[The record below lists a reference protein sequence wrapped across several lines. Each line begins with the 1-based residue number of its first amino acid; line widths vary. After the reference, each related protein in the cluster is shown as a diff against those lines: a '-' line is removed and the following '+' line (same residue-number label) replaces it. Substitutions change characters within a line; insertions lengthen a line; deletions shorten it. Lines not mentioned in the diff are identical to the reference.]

1 MIPTEVREVDRPVKI
16 QFPSTRCATVA
27 KRTSLDLR
35 VIGCLLM
42 GASVAAEV
50 HFHDLGVD
58 EALERAAAE
67 EKVVFVDFFTTWCLP
82 CKEMDETTF
91 KDSDV
96 ASWLAENTVALKVDA
111 EANEANQMLAERY
124 GVRSFP
130 NYVFISPNG
139 DVMDRITGKRLPEE
153 FIKDGESVLRG
164 ENAIAR
170 ARRALSEGNPKNPML
185 RSKLADAF
193 VEMGQDEAA
202 LREYLWCFDEGE
214 QHSPAYHGVRLS
226 FLLGS
231 IKSLG
236 DRYPPARAALIKRR
250 QEAEQRI
257 VDGSAE
263 YDDIAMYAAIN
274 RTFGDQDASVD
285 LYDQVKGEG
294 SLTPLALEAFADQV
308 FELLVHAQRYHQV
321 ALEYDV
327 PGKVD
332 EAFDSYRNTME
343 AFGDIDSL
351 LDELDG
357 ESMQKELAAQLE
369 SPGFLDSMLLGQ
381 KLMLRQQVVI
391 CYQVLVG
398 AGVLEDA
405 AKAAQRLI
413 EELDD
418 AETHNAL
425 AWAGYITG
433 APVEANLVQARR
445 AFEMTE
451 GKDIAIVDTLARLL
465 ADLGHLDEAV
475 SIAEE
480 AWREAETSRDRQIMV
495 YCLEYLD
502 DHPAADPD
510 GSS

>member
-1 MIPTEVREVDRPVKI
+1 MTTHRV
-16 QFPSTRCATVA
+16 
-27 KRTSLDLR
+27 SLRLG
-35 VIGCLLM
+35 VICCLL
-42 GASVAAEV
+42 GSASLHSDVR
-50 HFHDLGVD
+50 FHDLGFD

-91 KDSDV
+91 KDPDV
-96 ASWLAENTVALKVDA
+96 AAWLAENTVALKIDA
-111 EANEANQMLAERY
+111 EASETNEALAGRY

-130 NYVFISPNG
+130 NYVFISTNG
-139 DVMDRITGKRLPEE
+139 DVMDRITGKRLPSE
-153 FIKDGESVLRG
+153 FIKDGEGVLRG
-164 ENAIAR
+164 ESAIAR
-170 ARRALSEGNPKNPML
+170 ARRALSEGNPENPML

-193 VEMGQDEAA
+193 VEMGQDEDA

-214 QHSPAYHGVRLS
+214 KHSPAYHGVRLS

-231 IKSLG
+231 IEKLG
-236 DRYPPARAALIKRR
+236 HRYPPARAALVKRR
-250 QEAEQRI
+250 QQAEQRI

-263 YDDIAMYAAIN
+263 YDDIAVYAAIN
-274 RTFGDQDASVD
+274 RTFGEQDATVD
-285 LYDQVKGEG
+285 LYDQLKGES
-294 SLTPLALEAFADQV
+294 SLDTVTLESFADQV
-308 FELLVHAQRYHQV
+308 FELLVDAQRYHQV

-327 PGKVD
+327 PGRIAD
-332 EAFDSYRNTME
+332 AFDEYRDSVQT
-343 AFGDIDSL
+343 FGDVDSL
-351 LDELDG
+351 FDEMDDA
-357 ESMQKELAAQLE
+357 MQKELKEYLE
-369 SPGFLDSMLLGQ
+369 LPGVLDSMLEAQ

-413 EELDD
+413 EEFDD
-418 AETHNAL
+418 PQTHNAL
-425 AWAGYITG
+425 AWAGYVTG
-433 APVEANLVQARR
+433 SPVEANLAQARR
-445 AFEMTE
+445 AFELTE
-451 GKDIAIVDTLARLL
+451 GKDVAIVDTLARLL
-465 ADLGHLDEAV
+465 ADLGHMEEAV

-480 AWREAETSRDRQIMV
+480 AWREAETSSDRQIMV

>member
-1 MIPTEVREVDRPVKI
+1 M
-16 QFPSTRCATVA
+16 TVA
-27 KRTSLDLR
+27 KRCPLDPR
-35 VIGCLLM
+35 VIGSLLVS
-42 GASVAAEV
+42 ASVAGEV
-50 HFHDLGVD
+50 HFHDLSVD
-58 EALERAAAE
+58 EALERAAVE
-67 EKVVFVDFFTTWCLP
+67 EKVVFVDFFTTWCVP
-82 CKEMDETTF
+82 CKEMDKTTF

-96 ASWLAENTVALKVDA
+96 AAWLAEHTVALKIDA
-111 EANEANQMLAERY
+111 EANDTNAALAQRY

-130 NYVFISPNG
+130 NYVFITPDG
-139 DVMDRITGKRLPEE
+139 DVMDRITGKRLPEQ
-153 FIKDGESVLRG
+153 FIKDSESVLRG

-170 ARRALSEGNPKNPML
+170 ARRALSEGNPDNPML
-185 RSKLADAF
+185 RSKLADAY
-193 VEMGQDEAA
+193 VEMGQYEDA

-214 QHSPAYHGVRLS
+214 EHSPAYVGVRLS

-231 IKSLG
+231 IKRLG
-236 DRYPPARAALIKRR
+236 GKYPPARAALIKRR
-250 QEAEQRI
+250 QQAEQRI

-263 YDDIAMYAAIN
+263 YDDIAVYTAIN

-285 LYDQVKGEG
+285 LYDHVKGEG
-294 SLTPLALEAFADQV
+294 SLAPLVLEALADQV

-327 PGKVD
+327 PGRVE
-332 EAFDSYRNTME
+332 EAFDSYRNTLE

-351 LDELDG
+351 FDDLGG
-357 ESMQKELAAQLE
+357 ESMQEELKAHLE
-369 SPGFLDSMLLGQ
+369 SPGFLDSIRETQQFL
-381 KLMLRQQVVI
+381 LRQQVVI

-413 EELDD
+413 KEFD
-418 AETHNAL
+418 APETHGAL
-425 AWAGYITG
+425 ALAGYITG
-433 APVEANLVQARR
+433 SPVEANLAQARR

-451 GKDIAIVDTLARLL
+451 GKDITIVDTFARLL

-475 SIAEE
+475 SIAEK
-480 AWREAETSRDRQIMV
+480 AWREAETSQDRQVMV

-502 DHPAADPD
+502 EHPAAAPD

>member
-1 MIPTEVREVDRPVKI
+1 M
-16 QFPSTRCATVA
+16 ATHR
-27 KRTSLDLR
+27 KSLRLG
-35 VIGCLLM
+35 VICCLL
-42 GASVAAEV
+42 GSASIHGDV

-58 EALERAAAE
+58 AALERAAAE
-67 EKVVFVDFFTTWCLP
+67 EKVVFVDFFTTWCAP

-96 ASWLAENTVALKVDA
+96 AAWLAEKTVALKIDA
-111 EANEANQMLAERY
+111 EANETNEALAERY

-170 ARRALSEGNPKNPML
+170 ARRALSEGNPENPML

-193 VEMGQDEAA
+193 VEMGQDEDA

-214 QHSPAYHGVRLS
+214 KHSPAYHGVRLS
-226 FLLGS
+226 FLLAS
-231 IKSLG
+231 IERLG
-236 DRYPPARAALIKRR
+236 DRYPPARAALMERR
-250 QEAEQRI
+250 QQAEQRI

-263 YDDIAMYAAIN
+263 YDDIAVYAAIN

-294 SLTPLALEAFADQV
+294 ALTPLALEAFADQI

-327 PGKVD
+327 PGKVE
-332 EAFDSYRNTME
+332 EAFDSYRNTVE

-369 SPGFLDSMLLGQ
+369 NPGFLDSMRETQ

-413 EELDD
+413 EEFDD
-418 AETHNAL
+418 ADTHNAL
-425 AWAGYITG
+425 AWAGYLTG
-433 APVEANLVQARR
+433 SPVEANLAQARR

-451 GKDIAIVDTLARLL
+451 GKDIAIVDTLARVL
-465 ADLGHLDEAV
+465 ATLGHKDEAV
-475 SIAEE
+475 AIGEKALL
-480 AWREAETSRDRQIMV
+480 EAETSHDRQVML
-495 YCLEYLD
+495 YCLEYCYNYSAD
-502 DHPAADPD
+502 DES
-510 GSS
+510 G